1 MELET
6 FLDILQ
12 QAPESVQFEDT
23 MQVIE
28 RYYDFSVTEFSNGD
42 VVNAAGQNNSSCKIF
57 AFGLALGLS
66 AEQTLACFGQFY
78 RNDVL
83 GFPEN
88 TDHQNIRNFM
98 IHGWSGVEFSQPAL
112 VAKAKQSLI

>member
-6 FLDILQ
+6 LLNTLT
-12 QAPESVQFEDT
+12 QAPESIQFEDT

-28 RYYDFSVTEFSNGD
+28 ANYDFSESEFRNGD
-42 VVNAAGQNNSSCKIF
+42 VVNTAGQNNGSCKIF
-57 AFGLALGLS
+57 AFGLAQELS
-66 AEQTLACFGQFY
+66 PEQTLACFGQFY

-98 IHGWSGVEFSQPAL
+98 VHGWSGVQFSQPAL
-112 VAKAKQSLI
+112 IAKSK

>member
-6 FLDILQ
+6 LLNTLSES
-12 QAPESVQFEDT
+12 PESVQFEDT

-28 RYYDFSVTEFSNGD
+28 AHYDFSECEFRNGD
-42 VVNAAGQNNSSCKIF
+42 VVNEVGQNNGSCKIF
-57 AFGLALGLS
+57 AFGQDQGLS
-66 AEQTLACFGQFY
+66 VEQTLACFGQYY

-98 IHGWSGVEFSQPAL
+98 VHGWSGVEFSQPAL
-112 VAKAKQSLI
+112 VLKSK

>member
-6 FLDILQ
+6 LLNTLT
-12 QAPESVQFEDT
+12 QAPESIQFEDT

-28 RYYDFSVTEFSNGD
+28 ANYDFSESEFRNGD
-42 VVNAAGQNNSSCKIF
+42 VVNAAGQNNGSCKIF
-57 AFGLALGLS
+57 AFGLAQDLS
-66 AEQTLACFGQFY
+66 PEKTLACFGQFY

-98 IHGWSGVEFSQPAL
+98 VHGWSGVQFSQPAL
-112 VAKAKQSLI
+112 IAKAK

>member
-6 FLDILQ
+6 LLSTL
-12 QAPESVQFEDT
+12 AETPESVQFEDT

-28 RYYDFSVTEFSNGD
+28 ARYDFSECEFRNGD

-57 AFGLALGLS
+57 AFGLEQGLS

-98 IHGWSGVEFSQPAL
+98 VYGWNGIQFSQPAL
-112 VAKAKQSLI
+112 LEKAK

>member
-6 FLDILQ
+6 LLNTL
-12 QAPESVQFEDT
+12 AETPEAVQFEDT

-28 RYYDFSVTEFSNGD
+28 AHYDFSESEFRNGE
-42 VVNAAGQNNSSCKIF
+42 VVNAAGQNNGSCKIF
-57 AFGLALGLS
+57 AFGLEQGLS

-88 TDHQNIRNFM
+88 SDHQNIRNFM
-98 IHGWSGVEFSQPAL
+98 VHGWNGIQFSQTAL
-112 VAKAKQSLI
+112 IAKAK

>member
-6 FLDILQ
+6 LLNTLI
-12 QAPESVQFEDT
+12 QAPESIQFEDT

-28 RYYDFSVTEFSNGD
+28 ANYDFSESEFRNGD
-42 VVNAAGQNNSSCKIF
+42 VVNAAGQNNGSCKIF
-57 AFGLALGLS
+57 AFGLAQELS
-66 AEQTLACFGQFY
+66 PEQTLACFGQFY

-98 IHGWSGVEFSQPAL
+98 VHGWSGVQFSQPAL
-112 VAKAKQSLI
+112 IAKAK

>member
-6 FLDILQ
+6 LLNTL
-12 QAPESVQFEDT
+12 AETPEAVQFEDT

-28 RYYDFSVTEFSNGD
+28 AHYDFSEREFRNGE
-42 VVNAAGQNNSSCKIF
+42 VVNAAGQNNGSCKIF
-57 AFGLALGLS
+57 AFGLEQGLS

-88 TDHQNIRNFM
+88 SDHQNIRNFM
-98 IHGWSGVEFSQPAL
+98 VHGWNGIQFSQPAL
-112 VAKAKQSLI
+112 VAKVK

>member
-6 FLDILQ
+6 LLNTLT
-12 QAPESVQFEDT
+12 QAPESIQFEDT

-28 RYYDFSVTEFSNGD
+28 ANYDFSESEFRNGD
-42 VVNAAGQNNSSCKIF
+42 VVNAAGQNNGSCKIF
-57 AFGLALGLS
+57 AFGLAQELS
-66 AEQTLACFGQFY
+66 PEHTLACFGQFY

-98 IHGWSGVEFSQPAL
+98 VHGWSGVQFSQPAL
-112 VAKAKQSLI
+112 IAKAK

>member
-6 FLDILQ
+6 LLNTL
-12 QAPESVQFEDT
+12 AETPESVQFEET

-28 RYYDFSVTEFSNGD
+28 AHYDFTESEFRNGE
-42 VVNAAGQNNSSCKIF
+42 VVNAAGQNNGSCKIF
-57 AFGLALGLS
+57 AFGLAQGLS
-66 AEQTLACFGQFY
+66 VEQTLACFGQFY

-83 GFPEN
+83 AFPKN

-98 IHGWSGVEFSQPAL
+98 IHGWSGVEFSKPAL
-112 VAKAKQSLI
+112 VSKAK

>member
-6 FLDILQ
+6 LLNTLT
-12 QAPESVQFEDT
+12 QAPESIQFEDT

-28 RYYDFSVTEFSNGD
+28 ANYDFFESEFRNGD
-42 VVNAAGQNNSSCKIF
+42 VMNAAGQNNGSCKIF
-57 AFGLALGLS
+57 AFGLAQELTP
-66 AEQTLACFGQFY
+66 EQTLACFGQFY

-83 GFPEN
+83 GFPEH

-98 IHGWSGVEFSQPAL
+98 VHGWSGVQFSQPVL
-112 VAKAKQSLI
+112 IAKAK

>member
-6 FLDILQ
+6 FLENLK

-28 RYYDFSVTEFSNGD
+28 ASYDFSESEFRNGD
-42 VVNAAGQNNSSCKIF
+42 VVNAAGQNNGSCKIF

-66 AEQTLACFGQFY
+66 VDQTLACFGQFY

-83 GFPEN
+83 DFPEN

-98 IHGWSGVEFSQPAL
+98 IHGWGGVEFSLPAL
-112 VAKAKQSLI
+112 VAKAK

>member
-6 FLDILQ
+6 LLNALT
-12 QAPESVQFEDT
+12 QAPESIQFEDT

-28 RYYDFSVTEFSNGD
+28 ANYDFSESEFRNGD
-42 VVNAAGQNNSSCKIF
+42 VVNVAGQNNGSCKIF
-57 AFGLALGLS
+57 AFGLAQDLS
-66 AEQTLACFGQFY
+66 PEQTLACFGQFY

-98 IHGWSGVEFSQPAL
+98 IHGWSGVQFSQPAL
-112 VAKAKQSLI
+112 IAKAK